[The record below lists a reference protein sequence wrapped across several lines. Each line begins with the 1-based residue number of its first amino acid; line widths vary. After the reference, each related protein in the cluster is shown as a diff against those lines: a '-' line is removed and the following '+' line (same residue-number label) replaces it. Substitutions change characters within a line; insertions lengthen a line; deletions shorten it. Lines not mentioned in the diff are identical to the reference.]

1 MNNIP
6 VKLKNILYALEHS
19 ITAFEPEYLRPYL
32 ELDNVF
38 VEPNKDGFYTLFR
51 YMLRTTKKIT
61 EGNLK
66 LKIKPLEDR
75 ETSNYY
81 EFYDDVYLHPR
92 ITVIVEQSERGIHLD
107 ILPF

>member
-6 VKLKNILYALEHS
+6 IKLENTLDALEQA
-19 ITAFEPEYLRPYL
+19 IKAFKPEYLRPYL

-38 VEPNKDGFYTLFR
+38 VEPNKDGFYTFFR

-61 EGNLK
+61 EGRLQ
-66 LKIKPLEDR
+66 LKIRPSEDC

-81 EFYDDVYLHPR
+81 EFYDDVHLNPR
-92 ITVIVEQSERGIHLD
+92 ITVKVEQSERGIHLD

>member
-6 VKLKNILYALEHS
+6 IKLENTLDALEQA
-19 ITAFEPEYLRPYL
+19 IKVFKPEYLRPYL

-38 VEPNKDGFYTLFR
+38 IEPNKDDFYTYFR

-66 LKIKPLEDR
+66 LKIKPSEDS

-81 EFYDDVYLHPR
+81 EFYDDMHLHPR
-92 ITVIVEQSERGIHLD
+92 ITFIVEQSEKGIHLD